1 MFAIAPKFQ
10 CIDNLFLNVC
20 SLLKLSFALLPLQ
33 YFTFIYFF
41 HKNSWR
47 FIHKI
52 LFFEICL
59 GEKF

>member
-20 SLLKLSFALLPLQ
+20 SLFKLSFALLPLQ
-33 YFTFIYFF
+33 YFTFISFF